1 MHDGLPETAPRS
13 KKFEAVSA
21 PKRMGMVGVLAVVAG
36 TAVFFNAE
44 EQAVEAKIWD
54 REMSA
59 VSNATALPDQQRRR
73 FVVANDLT
81 WDSANKRCDQLG
93 DGRLGICPV
102 SQVCRAETAKQDKK
116 SKLATG
122 QRMSRLTSMLCAGH
136 TGFKN
141 NAGKSRAPIVCRKD
155 EEQGLLTRWLPVVD
169 GTSPVWVNIKTCD
182 VKTAGPEEQLPGVVA
197 CCSRGKNM
205 ANSNVWNSGLNPFVA
220 AHPPAVIQAA
230 ATQVKKQK
238 MPGKDQDTTG
248 WSKHEYIDKMR
259 NSDPFLAHK
268 QQGTKMKAMH
278 DHVAEKAEEH
288 LGKDTVASMTSG
300 LADLH
305 GKIKTHIGSVVGALS
320 VGSNTTSIGK
330 VSGALRTSE

>member
-1 MHDGLPETAPRS
+1 MGGAVDVDSMSREDEVPLQEMHDGLPETAPRS

-73 FVVANDLT
+73 FVVANGLT

-102 SQVCRAETAKQDKK
+102 SQVCRAETAK
-116 SKLATG
+116 
-122 QRMSRLTSMLCAGH
+122 
-136 TGFKN
+136 
-141 NAGKSRAPIVCRKD
+141 
-155 EEQGLLTRWLPVVD
+155 
-169 GTSPVWVNIKTCD
+169 
-182 VKTAGPEEQLPGVVA
+182 
-197 CCSRGKNM
+197 
-205 ANSNVWNSGLNPFVA
+205 
-220 AHPPAVIQAA
+220 
-230 ATQVKKQK
+230 
-238 MPGKDQDTTG
+238 QDTTG

-288 LGKDTVASMTSG
+288 LGKDTVASVTSG

-330 VSGALRTSE
+330 VSGALRTSDPSSATTFSPMRQVAQGFVNRYGSNQTSLFGAAVSKAAQITKQIKSNVATSAAASMMFQKNSISDAKTAGSVGGDGARGTAGKSSLVRQSGRTAAYGKAS